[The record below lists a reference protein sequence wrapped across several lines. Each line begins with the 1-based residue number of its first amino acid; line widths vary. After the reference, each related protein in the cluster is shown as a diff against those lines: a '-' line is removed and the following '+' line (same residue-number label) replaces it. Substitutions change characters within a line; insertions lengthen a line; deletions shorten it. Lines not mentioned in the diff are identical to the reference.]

1 MVKLAL
7 LVRLEAKPG
16 KEKELEDLL
25 ASALPLAQNE
35 PGTIHWFALRIGP
48 STFGIFDSFEKQE
61 GREAHLNGPIAAA
74 LVARAPELLSKPP
87 VIEQVDLL
95 AVKAK

>member
-25 ASALPLAQNE
+25 TNSLPLAQNE
-35 PGTIHWFALRIGP
+35 SGTIHWFALRIGP
-48 STFGIFDSFEKQE
+48 STYGIFDTFGKEEERQ
-61 GREAHLNGPIAAA
+61 AHLNGPIAAA
-74 LVARAPELLSKPP
+74 LVAKAPELLSKPP
-87 VIEQVDLL
+87 VIKQVDLL
-95 AVKAK
+95 AVKTK

>member
-7 LVRLEAKPG
+7 LVRLEARPG

-25 ASALPLAQNE
+25 TNSLPMAQNE
-35 PGTIHWFALRIGP
+35 QGTIHWFALRIGP
-48 STFGIFDSFEKQE
+48 STYGIFDSFEKEE
-61 GREAHLNGPIAAA
+61 GRQAHLNGPIAAA
-74 LVARAPELLSKPP
+74 LVAKVSELLSKPP

-95 AVKAK
+95 AIKAK

>member
-25 ASALPLAQNE
+25 YQFTPDGAE
-35 PGTIHWFALRIGP
+35 
-48 STFGIFDSFEKQE
+48 
-61 GREAHLNGPIAAA
+61 
-74 LVARAPELLSKPP
+74 
-87 VIEQVDLL
+87 
-95 AVKAK
+95 